1 MKEAPTVSVPVLTYF
16 GFRGLGEPIR
26 LFFEDHGIAYRD
38 RRVGMTE
45 EWTALKPQMQF
56 GQMPRLEE
64 GGATLFQSQA
74 ILRHL
79 ARPLGLCGE
88 TEAERVRCDISAEAG
103 RDLQQR
109 LWDHFWS
116 PGSDTAAAAAA
127 YETGELPGQLALA
140 EGWLGDAPF
149 FGGERLLFCDYY
161 VLTVLDEAAAFFP
174 AAVAGA
180 PRLAAYRQRM
190 YARPGI
196 AAYAAS
202 GRQPETYGFD
212 PSRGIRR
219 PAVEASV

>member
-1 MKEAPTVSVPVLTYF
+1 MSVPVLTYF

-26 LFFEDHGIAYRD
+26 LFFEDHGIAYQD
-38 RRVGMTE
+38 RRIGMTE

-64 GGATLFQSQA
+64 GDATLFQSQA

-116 PGSDTAAAAAA
+116 PGSNTPDAAAA
-127 YETGELPGQLALA
+127 YETGELPGQLALESGMA
-140 EGWLGDAPF
+140 CG
-149 FGGERLLFCDYY
+149 FGACFGCVVPTVHGYIRLCLDGP
-161 VLTVLDEAAAFFP
+161 VLDAQMLPTAAI
-174 AAVAGA
+174 AGV
-180 PRLAAYRQRM
+180 
-190 YARPGI
+190 GH
-196 AAYAAS
+196 
-202 GRQPETYGFD
+202 
-212 PSRGIRR
+212 
-219 PAVEASV
+219 